1 MKPFARHPASQC
13 KGAAL
18 SLPNAF
24 NVDDLRRLAK
34 RRLPKIA
41 FDFIEGGVEDE
52 DGLDRNTAA
61 FRAIRLRPRFFAD
74 ATTRDQSV
82 SLFGR
87 TYSGPVGIAP
97 TGLASLFRRG
107 ADMMLA
113 EAARD
118 ANVPFIMSGAATGSI
133 EDLARVAPQHGWYQL
148 YVARDRKIS
157 EDMVRRVADAGL
169 STLALTIDVPVSSKR
184 ERNLRNGFVRPL
196 RLSFRTKLEAT
207 LHPAWMLEYLTHG
220 LPTQPNWVRYAPA
233 GATVDEVLDFQTAQM
248 PTPVLWSD
256 VEMCRR
262 LFPGKFVIK
271 GIMDAAEAERAVN
284 VGADGVIVSNH
295 GGRQLDRAPAA
306 IEALPSVVAAVG
318 GKTTVMFDSG
328 IRRGSDVVTALC
340 LGAKYVFQGRP
351 TLYGVTAGGREGAAR
366 ALEIFRDEID
376 RVMVHI
382 GATELK
388 ALGPD
393 FISRVGRHGLSD

>member
-1 MKPFARHPASQC
+1 MT
-13 KGAAL
+13 
-18 SLPNAF
+18 LPNAI
-24 NVDDLRRLAK
+24 NIDDLRRIAK

-52 DGLDRNTAA
+52 VGLARNTAA
-61 FRAIRLRPRFFAD
+61 FRDIRLRPRFFAD
-74 ATTRDQSV
+74 ATTRDQTV
-82 SLFGR
+82 ALFGR
-87 TYSGPVGIAP
+87 NYSGPVGIAP
-97 TGLASLFRRG
+97 TGLAGLFRRG

-118 ANVPFIMSGAATGSI
+118 ANVPVIMSGASTGSI
-133 EDLARVAPQHGWYQL
+133 EELGRVAPQHGWYQL
-148 YVARDRKIS
+148 YVASDRKIS
-157 EDMVRRVADAGL
+157 EDMIRRAAAAGL
-169 STLALTIDVPVSSKR
+169 STLVLTIDVPVSSKR

-196 RLSFRTKLEAT
+196 RLSFRTMLEAL
-207 LHPAWMLEYLTHG
+207 LHPAWMAEYLTHG
-220 LPTQPNWVRYAPA
+220 MPTQPNWAPYAPA
-233 GATVDEVLDFQTAQM
+233 GATVDDVLDFQTRQM

-271 GIMDAAEAERAVN
+271 GIMDASEAERAVAA
-284 VGADGVIVSNH
+284 GADGIIVSNH

-351 TLYGVTAGGREGAAR
+351 TLYGVTAGGRAGATK

-382 GATELK
+382 GATDL
-388 ALGPD
+388 ASLGPE
-393 FISRVGRHGLSD
+393 FISEVGRHGLSD